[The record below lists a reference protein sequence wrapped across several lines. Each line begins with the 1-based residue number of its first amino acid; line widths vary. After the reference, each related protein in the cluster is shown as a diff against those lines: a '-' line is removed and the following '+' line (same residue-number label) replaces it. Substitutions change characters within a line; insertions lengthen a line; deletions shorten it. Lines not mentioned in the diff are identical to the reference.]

1 MLKEKAKYLELLEDK
16 IIEQIDEEIEKLE
29 KEKNVFLL
37 KVLV

>member
-1 MLKEKAKYLELLEDK
+1 MLKQKAKYLELLEDK

-29 KEKNVFLL
+29 KGENVFLL

>member
-29 KEKNVFLL
+29 KKSSFY
-37 KVLV
+37 